1 MNISVKL
8 HSLTDIGEDIHI
20 IAITGGPCAG
30 KTTGL
35 VKLEQML
42 KDRGYK
48 VLVSPET
55 ATKMI
60 RGGFLPWEA
69 GRVIFQKHMIVDS
82 LVQEEGFIKAA
93 MALRDLGHK
102 VVMLCDRGI
111 VDGQAYTESKE
122 EFEGMVT
129 ELGLT
134 LNSICNDRYHAVIH
148 LRTAALGAEE
158 FYTLDNNSA
167 RKETPEQARAFDQKI
182 LEAWQRHHH
191 PRVVDNATGFDEKI
205 NRLLAEVCSILGDPL
220 PLEIEQKFLIEP
232 LDFSTLPVHVTE
244 SQIVQD
250 YLISPKPDE
259 EHRVRARTDDWG
271 TSYFYTVKRHKE
283 HGVRFETEKV
293 IDKKEYL
300 SLLNFKDSAFT
311 TIKKQRSCF
320 FYETQFVEVDT
331 FEAPAGFAGQCV
343 MEIEQTAPS
352 AGVGE
357 QKEEKEKREEIV
369 LPPFVKVI
377 KNVTGEEVY
386 SNRGI
391 AQVV

>member
-1 MNISVKL
+1 MNITTQL

-48 VLVSPET
+48 VLVSPES
-55 ATKMI
+55 ATKLI
-60 RGGFLPWEA
+60 IGGFLPWEA
-69 GRVIFQKHMIVDS
+69 GRVLFQKHMIVDT

-102 VVMLCDRGI
+102 VVILCDRGI
-111 VDGQAYTESKE
+111 VDGQAYTASKE

-134 LNSICNDRYHAVIH
+134 LNSVCNNRYHAVIH

-167 RKETPEQARAFDQKI
+167 RKETPQEARDFDQKI

-205 NRLLAEVCSILGDPL
+205 ARLLAEVCSILGDPL

-232 LDFSTLPVHVTE
+232 LDFGAIPAHVTT
-244 SQIVQD
+244 SKIVQD

-271 TSYFYTVKRHKE
+271 TSYFYTC
-283 HGVRFETEKV
+283 
-293 IDKKEYL
+293 
-300 SLLNFKDSAFT
+300 LLYTSPSPRDS
-311 TIKKQRSCF
+311 
-320 FYETQFVEVDT
+320 
-331 FEAPAGFAGQCV
+331 
-343 MEIEQTAPS
+343 
-352 AGVGE
+352 
-357 QKEEKEKREEIV
+357 
-369 LPPFVKVI
+369 
-377 KNVTGEEVY
+377 
-386 SNRGI
+386 
-391 AQVV
+391 

>member
-30 KTTGL
+30 KTTGM

-60 RGGFLPWEA
+60 TGGFLPWEA

-102 VVMLCDRGI
+102 VVILCDRGI

-250 YLISPKPDE
+250 YLISPKKDE

-300 SLLNFKDSAFT
+300 SLLNFKDRAFA

-320 FYETQFVEVDT
+320 FYETQFVEIDT
-331 FEAPAGFAGQCV
+331 FEAPIGFAGQCV

-352 AGVGE
+352 AGVSE
-357 QKEEKEKREEIV
+357 QKEIV
-369 LPPFVKVI
+369 LPPFVKLI

-391 AQVV
+391 AQC